1 MNDIDTMDILGY
13 LEVLAYR
20 ANKRV
25 NEEEKTVPIDKIP
38 GW

>member
-1 MNDIDTMDILGY
+1 MNDIDIMDMLGY

-20 ANKRV
+20 SNKRV
-25 NEEEKTVPIDKIP
+25 NEKEKTVPIDKIP